1 MEILPGE
8 GVALVRVGETRGVV
22 EARLGPP
29 PHPGIAARSVY
40 DTEPSLVVDYDEG
53 DKVELVELGS
63 SGDGGEQA
71 TLDGVQL
78 TFRFMDDVVAELTA
92 LGHHPSRAELGYTFP
107 AGFTIFSTGSR
118 SASDLDP
125 MAAPDDPR
133 EIVEGVGIAP
143 AEFWLG

>member
-8 GVALVRVGETRGVV
+8 GVLLVRVGETRDAV

-29 PHPGIAARSVY
+29 AHPGIAARSVY
-40 DTEPSLVVDYDEG
+40 DTEPRLVVDYDE
-53 DKVELVELGS
+53 DVVELVELGA

-92 LGHHPSRAELGYTFP
+92 LGHHPERAALGYTFR

-118 SASDLDP
+118 SAADLDP
-125 MAAPDDPR
+125 LATPDDPR

-143 AEFWLG
+143 AKYWMD

>member
-8 GVALVRVGETRGVV
+8 GVALVRVGETRDMV
-22 EARLGPP
+22 ETRLGPP

-40 DTEPSLVVDYDEG
+40 DTEPALVVDYD
-53 DKVELVELGS
+53 DDVVELVELGS
-63 SGDGGEQA
+63 SSEGGEQA

-78 TFRFMDDVVAELTA
+78 TFRFMDDVVAELVA
-92 LGHHPSRAELGYTFP
+92 LGHRPERGALGYTFP

-118 SASDLDP
+118 SATDLDP
-125 MAAPDDPR
+125 FAAPDDPR

-143 AEFWLG
+143 AAYWMG